1 MGDRGGDRAPPWD
14 SHGLVKRLE
23 LSRFQEVP
31 RTTSGP
37 EAGGVGGGGKG
48 APGEWGEGERGPS
61 PQSGG
66 ASLGL

>member
-37 EAGGVGGGGKG
+37 EAGGVGGGGRGPLGSGGRGKG
-48 APGEWGEGERGPS
+48 AHPPKAAA
-61 PQSGG
+61 P
-66 ASLGL
+66 A